1 MVSAQS
7 RRHTDKLPMEIE
19 TMILEENDPK
29 QRAFLI
35 VLNAINNSL
44 VANTDTIREVSSKLE
59 THLTNFDEHT
69 RAEDALLNKGR
80 GAWHIVVWVIGVAQ
94 VIGLGIWQLA
104 RTDLAEINTSLQSQH
119 KEIATHETR
128 ITVLERSK

>member
-1 MVSAQS
+1 
-7 RRHTDKLPMEIE
+7 
-19 TMILEENDPK
+19 MILEENDPK

-128 ITVLERSK
+128 ITVLERAK